1 MTEISVGGRNRSSYQ
16 NTNLQRDIIVARLK
30 ERGCRIT
37 RQRLSLIDVILED
50 EFSSCK
56 EIFYKASKK
65 DERLGTATVYR
76 MVNLLEE
83 IGAIS
88 RKNMYKVACSEN
100 CSMENACTVVLD
112 DGTEYHLSGKEL
124 NDIVK
129 SGLKNCGYLVE
140 QKLVSLSLKSCE
152 CGEKAC

>member
-1 MTEISVGGRNRSSYQ
+1 MTEINAGGKGRSGYQ
-16 NTNLQRDIIVARLK
+16 NANLQKEIIVARLK

-37 RQRLSLIDVILED
+37 KQRLRLIDVILEN

-56 EIFYKASKK
+56 EIFYKASKN
-65 DERLGTATVYR
+65 DDRLGTATVYR

-100 CSMENACTVVLD
+100 CSMENACTIVLD

-124 NDIVK
+124 NDVVK
-129 SGLKNCGYLVE
+129 SGLKACGYLADR
-140 QKLVSLSLKSCE
+140 KLVSLSLKSCD